1 MGLVFVFPPI
11 FLLSLWCQGGSSSEL
26 TALFCALSSCYCY
39 FFSSCDARA
48 FRLVSLF
55 FIDVDIH
62 HTVIYY
68 LPTLPPRREVEAY
81 KLRG

>member
-1 MGLVFVFPPI
+1 MLLLF
-11 FLLSLWCQGGSSSEL
+11 FLLL
-26 TALFCALSSCYCY
+26 TPV
-39 FFSSCDARA
+39 RA